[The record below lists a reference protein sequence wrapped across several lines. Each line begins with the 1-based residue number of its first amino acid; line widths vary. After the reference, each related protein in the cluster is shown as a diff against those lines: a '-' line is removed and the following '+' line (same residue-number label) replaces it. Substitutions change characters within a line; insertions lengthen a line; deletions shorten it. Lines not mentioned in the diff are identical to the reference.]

1 MDSPDFDD
9 FDAISRGQSTPD
21 FTEHAREAD
30 RAGPYG
36 AEERWALDQYYF
48 DASMPVV
55 ASTTVIARATED
67 VLQDLRKQ
75 LEKCPG
81 VSAQHRATIDELE
94 RVRTVIDSLP
104 VTLQAEVYG
113 RSPGWVLQESA
124 ACTYVTGRMISIRRQ
139 FGAAD
144 PWIEELIEG
153 IQTWNRMVVDTF
165 GWINVPKESP
175 AFRLPGTPKAV
186 RLPEMSP
193 SISSTH
199 QSSDCMQ
206 PSKEPPY
213 AFDFMARS
221 IPTSGPPHVVVGT
234 GGQAYYRLSGDQLD
248 IAGVDTIMIRTPF
261 QRGDLQAYTV
271 PLLLALIRFLADR
284 AAGCTYG
291 WYGKNNDDAK
301 VLTIIQLDTE
311 LRRRTGLQRDDV
323 GPEHWLTMQEGIDDE
338 PQQLSCL
345 TPSTIGTRA
354 GSPYRAGDGSRAGQ
368 ASSQRKGP
376 SPWVQRCWKRLPPCA
391 TIPPG
396 SANASHS
403 KDSMAETQHTGA
415 QKAIPT
421 ISSPSSTG
429 RASDHQSQEPAS
441 EMPKYSRPKLILGDE
456 GKPAHYQTLRLSS
469 GQVYEIRHP
478 VHSDDL
484 RKRID
489 TLSADDTLELVT
501 SIERISETLSSDSR
515 RDTGKIYR
523 ARTVKSLGSWLEA
536 RANSNQ
542 RGSTPQ
548 AARPTP
554 YEVIEYMP
562 SPDEPDY
569 PRSYLAKKIRI
580 GGGDFAEVVHLA
592 SGVECIVK
600 HPLIKGELPRLIPGL
615 CDDGVRELKT
625 WLEATNELTFRD
637 DLDLDKRPSALCRA
651 QWRTIAVIHERLAAE
666 LQAQADDAELRTSKS
681 EPGPDSGVES
691 GSNGLADSDPTPQA
705 ARLST
710 KARGKQ
716 AASVHTDND
725 PSSLPSSLPGGS
737 SRGGSHTPRAARPS
751 NRMRG
756 HARASLAPRGSSD
769 YRSAFSNAGRVRTL
783 ETQQKAQVADRER
796 TLATKIDAIM
806 AEWSGG
812 MSDAVYPGDHL
823 GELRDLLVGSI
834 TGGEVDSDKAEKA
847 EKAEERGGPMFG
859 IVVTGNGG
867 AESRN
872 VNSESPTGDDFI
884 SEDFTIIEADDI
896 DHDEKVTVKDQQRG
910 AGQ

>member
-1 MDSPDFDD
+1 MDSPDFGD

-30 RAGPYG
+30 RAEPYG

-67 VLQDLRKQ
+67 VLRDLRKQ
-75 LEKCPG
+75 LKKCPG

-144 PWIEELIEG
+144 PWIEELIES

-175 AFRLPGTPKAV
+175 AFRIPGTPKAV

-248 IAGVDTIMIRTPF
+248 IAGVGSIMIRTPF
-261 QRGDLQAYTV
+261 QRGDLQAYMV
-271 PLLLALIRFLADR
+271 LLLLALIRFLADR

-301 VLTIIQLDTE
+301 VLTIIQLDAE
-311 LRRRTGLQRDDV
+311 LRRRTGLQRADV

-345 TPSTIGTRA
+345 TPSIIGTRA
-354 GSPYRAGDGSRAGQ
+354 GSPYRAGDGSRAGGKGQ
-368 ASSQRKGP
+368 ALGAALLEEATTVRYDPTWLG
-376 SPWVQRCWKRLPPCA
+376 RCITKA
-391 TIPPG
+391 Q
-396 SANASHS
+396 
-403 KDSMAETQHTGA
+403 TQHTGA

-421 ISSPSSTG
+421 VSGPSSMG

-484 RKRID
+484 RKQID
-489 TLSADDTLELVT
+489 TISADDMIELVA
-501 SIERISETLSSDSR
+501 SIERTNETLSRDSR

-615 CDDGVRELKT
+615 CDAGIRELKT
-625 WLEATNELTFRD
+625 WLEATNELTFRE
-637 DLDLDKRPSALCRA
+637 DLRLDERPSALCRA

-681 EPGPDSGVES
+681 EPGPDSGDES

-705 ARLST
+705 AGLST

-725 PSSLPSSLPGGS
+725 PSSLPSSLSGGS
-737 SRGGSHTPRAARPS
+737 SRGGLHSPRAARPS

-756 HARASLAPRGSSD
+756 HASASLAPRGSSD
-769 YRSAFSNAGRVRTL
+769 YMSAFSNAGRVRTL

-806 AEWSGG
+806 TEWSGG
-812 MSDAVYPGDHL
+812 LSDAVYPGDEL
-823 GELRDLLVGSI
+823 GELRDLIVGSI
-834 TGGEVDSDKAEKA
+834 TGGELDSDKAD
-847 EKAEERGGPMFG
+847 KAEEQGGPMFG
-859 IVVTGNGG
+859 VIVPSNAGRDSRSVNN
-867 AESRN
+867 ESLTR
-872 VNSESPTGDDFI
+872 DDLT
-884 SEDFTIIEADDI
+884 SEDFTIIEAEDLE
-896 DHDEKVTVKDQQRG
+896 HDKKATVEDRQRG